1 MTDNQPNE
9 QPDDLTPVMQFPM
22 DFPVKIM
29 GLNNPAFPGIIR
41 DLTTQHFPDFNSN
54 TITINYSMTKKYMAV
69 SVVVNAKSKEQ
80 LDDFYRAVTSHP
92 MVKVA
97 L

>member
-1 MTDNQPNE
+1 MTDNQQNE

-41 DLTTQHFPDFNSN
+41 DLTTQHFADFNSN
-54 TITINYSMTKKYMAV
+54 TITINYSKTKKYMAV

>member
-41 DLTTQHFPDFNSN
+41 DLTTQLFPDFNSN
-54 TITINYSMTKKYMAV
+54 TITINYSKTKKYMAV
-69 SVVVNAKSKEQ
+69 CVVVNAKSKEQ